1 MMLSTTIT
9 VRQILDQKGSKIYT
23 IAPDAS
29 VLEALKMMADH
40 NIGCVLVTEGEQL
53 VGIFTERDYARKLA
67 LHGLTSRESKVRDLM
82 TPNVCTIT
90 PTLTIDAVMNIM
102 TENRFRH
109 LPVVEHGKI
118 VGIVTIGDVVKNVID
133 QQEKTISH
141 LSSYIAGDLAT

>member
-9 VRQILDQKGSKIYT
+9 VRQILDQKGTTTQSIS
-23 IAPDAS
+23 PNAS
-29 VLEALKMMADH
+29 VLDALKIMAEY
-40 NIGCVLVTEGEQL
+40 NIGSVLVTEGEQL
-53 VGIFTERDYARKLA
+53 IGIFTERDYARKLV
-67 LHGLTSRESKVRDLM
+67 LHGLSSKDAKVRDLM

-90 PTLTIDAVMNIM
+90 PSLTIDAVMNIM

-109 LPVVEHGKI
+109 LPVVERGKV

>member
-9 VRQILDQKGSKIYT
+9 VRQILDQKGSKTFT

-29 VLEALKMMADH
+29 VIEALKIMADH
-40 NIGCVLVTEGEQL
+40 NIGSVLVTEGGNL

-67 LHGLTSRESKVRDLM
+67 LHGLTSKVSKVRELM
-82 TPNVCTIT
+82 TANVCTIT